1 MYQTVLQ
8 RYEETREQEH
18 IVEADAQIIARAAP
32 PREPHFPGTRFFAV
46 SGFVGSSLIGVLLAL
61 LVERS
66 NRGIRS
72 ARQLGAQFGLPCRA
86 VCPRLPCAVA
96 RQGTRAHE
104 DLLERA
110 LSAESMRALQLALRE
125 PQHDR
130 LPQVVQVTS
139 AVPDEGQTTLASA
152 LPRRSLKSGKRVA
165 VRTGPAPSEDC

>member
-1 MYQTVLQ
+1 M
-8 RYEETREQEH
+8 
-18 IVEADAQIIARAAP
+18 
-32 PREPHFPGTRFFAV
+32 
-46 SGFVGSSLIGVLLAL
+46 LLAL

-72 ARQLGAQFGLPCRA
+72 ARQLGAQFGLPCLA

-130 LPQVVQVTS
+130 LPQVVQATS
-139 AVPDEGQTTLASA
+139 AVPDEGKTTLAF
-152 LPRRSLKSGKRVA
+152 SLAASLAQSGKRVA
-165 VRTGPAPSEDC
+165 VRTGPAPFEDC